1 MSSISNRFTHLRNL
15 EEGFIKLVPRIKPN
29 KNKCK
34 GNLDNWRSG
43 GNYAKPKVSVEG
55 GKNPKTLPPPKPTT
69 IKPNK
74 MLNNSEERNVLEI
87 NDSLVERVQQSCKTF
102 GVFARWCG
110 LGVST
115 EVIADWLKSSF
126 NWIVS
131 IAILSEGFLY
141 IDCGNARH
149 KNEFLTG
156 KSPIFKGFDFKF
168 LEWQPAFNPNKL
180 KSFKIDRPVLIP
192 NLPVELKDMEII
204 RKIGN
209 HLGKFVEI
217 SDKNRKYSNCVLI
230 INMDISVN
238 SLSPIEIKTRES
250 SFLIYPEFYKG
261 ILDLDLPFEPVLEVF
276 SSQINPRAI
285 PKLDICFNLE
295 KGGFVIKDNPPS
307 TGQYDGVEE
316 GEIIGDQSMD
326 EGKNPSPL
334 LSHEDILK
342 DKQGR
347 VSDSKEV
354 KNYCAL
360 EVTVREEFK
369 NLS

>member
-1 MSSISNRFTHLRNL
+1 MMKKFSSGCIDSYKFYINHLWVKDLRKQTILFAKSFLRRLHKYRVSFAQHSLNTVLQISHAYCSRFTHLRNL

-115 EVIADWLKSSF
+115 E
-126 NWIVS
+126 
-131 IAILSEGFLY
+131 
-141 IDCGNARH
+141 
-149 KNEFLTG
+149 
-156 KSPIFKGFDFKF
+156 
-168 LEWQPAFNPNKL
+168 
-180 KSFKIDRPVLIP
+180 
-192 NLPVELKDMEII
+192 
-204 RKIGN
+204 
-209 HLGKFVEI
+209 
-217 SDKNRKYSNCVLI
+217 
-230 INMDISVN
+230 
-238 SLSPIEIKTRES
+238 
-250 SFLIYPEFYKG
+250 
-261 ILDLDLPFEPVLEVF
+261 
-276 SSQINPRAI
+276 
-285 PKLDICFNLE
+285 
-295 KGGFVIKDNPPS
+295 
-307 TGQYDGVEE
+307 YDGVEE

-360 EVTVREEFK
+360 EVTEDGEKEELTLIPEQDVGSNVRSNLGENASSQPWGAPNSLDKVEQEVDLVRKEEEVNYIINYLCDSVTK
-369 NLS
+369 DILENLLDEIVDKDELELQKTMLRKGIMNFTHPPEVTDMEALIIELDNKENEALGIG